1 MSDNWGDFLDV
12 SGIAAIRYQ
21 YWEAY
26 NQKREQLKAEQ
37 IALSSRLLGEAAK
50 ADAKA
55 VKIAEEFIV
64 SAIPDELTVALQTA
78 TLLQIELEIEKE
90 GIFARVPRI
99 VMHKGDSSDESS
111 DEKEDGHGE
120 DDTSVNSQHLL
131 CAAHLGKLVD
141 VIEKMGERAPLKR
154 ILESRP
160 DDDKGDVRSESS
172 R

>member
-1 MSDNWGDFLDV
+1 M
-12 SGIAAIRYQ
+12 
-21 YWEAY
+21 
-26 NQKREQLKAEQ
+26 
-37 IALSSRLLGEAAK
+37 LGEAAK

-64 SAIPDELTVALQTA
+64 SAIPDELTIALQTA

-120 DDTSVNSQHLL
+120 DDTSVNS
-131 CAAHLGKLVD
+131 
-141 VIEKMGERAPLKR
+141 
-154 ILESRP
+154 
-160 DDDKGDVRSESS
+160 
-172 R
+172 